1 MQVCVLMKERE
12 NAIKTRPHWYRKKTD
27 SCLCS
32 LLNAVLWNCRT
43 VSGIEGSHA
52 LGRNLENVTSGVL
65 WTGHVMLAWVTLPGC
80 FKQIQNRGFKPAMM
94 GDLRPAKPGCSLVP
108 HKAENRNVEGEGRE
122 QLVQRD
128 GTASDV
134 FGIHKICTASPRT
147 PNLVSCSRCGVWTP
161 EFVLS

>member
-1 MQVCVLMKERE
+1 MRVNERKRE
-12 NAIKTRPHWYRKKTD
+12 SDPDQATLIQEEDRLLSVFIAK
-27 SCLCS
+27 CS
-32 LLNAVLWNCRT
+32 SLESRT

-108 HKAENRNVEGEGRE
+108 HKAENRNVGGEGRE

-128 GTASDV
+128 GQRLMYLV
-134 FGIHKICTASPRT
+134 FTKSALP
-147 PNLVSCSRCGVWTP
+147 VP
-161 EFVLS
+161 ELQTW

>member
-1 MQVCVLMKERE
+1 MRVNERKRE
-12 NAIKTRPHWYRKKTD
+12 SDPDQATLIQEEDRLLSVFIAK
-27 SCLCS
+27 CS
-32 LLNAVLWNCRT
+32 SLESRT

-128 GTASDV
+128 GQRLMYLV
-134 FGIHKICTASPRT
+134 FTKSALP
-147 PNLVSCSRCGVWTP
+147 VP
-161 EFVLS
+161 ELQTW